1 MSLTLRTSFA
11 LALSLSIPCLA
22 QAATQAARNVPAPA
36 STAVATPASD
46 PVPDQFAGW
55 QRTAAPEISADP
67 QVADATNVPVLK
79 EYGFEQLATASYT
92 NGDNK
97 LTLRELRF
105 DDATGA
111 YGAFTFYRVPGTSPE
126 RIGREAAANG
136 KRVLFWQGATLVDA
150 TFDHLTVMSAAALR
164 ELAERIPV
172 PAGAKSIPPSLP
184 GYLPTQDREV
194 TFTRYAIGPE
204 GYARSGGVLPV
215 DLVDFGRGAE
225 VLTGTFSEKNG
236 EGQLTLI
243 EYPTPQ
249 IAIDRERA
257 IAAFLKA
264 GNPADHAGQGSAPS
278 QAAPAAS
285 AKWSQALN
293 ESNASALVTRR
304 SGPLVA
310 VTSGGFDDKDA
321 TSLID
326 RVHYEASVS
335 WNKPQAVS
343 EPTRAARLLVGVI
356 TLFFILGGITILL
369 GIFFGGGRLLLRKL
383 QGKPASSVDEAEF
396 IKLDLK

>member
-1 MSLTLRTSFA
+1 MSLILRTSIA
-11 LALSLSIPCLA
+11 LALSIPSLVLA
-22 QAATQAARNVPAPA
+22 APPASKKASA
-36 STAVATPASD
+36 STAVTAPASD
-46 PVPDQFAGW
+46 PLPELFAGW
-55 QRTAAPEISADP
+55 QRSAAPAISADP
-67 QVADATNVPVLK
+67 QVADAANVPVLK
-79 EYGFEQLATASYT
+79 EYGFQQLATASYT

-97 LTLRELRF
+97 LALRELRF

-126 RIGREAAANG
+126 QIGREAAANG

-172 PAGAKSIPPSLP
+172 PSGAKSVPPSLP

-264 GNPADHAGQGSAPS
+264 GNPVDHAVAGQ
-278 QAAPAAS
+278 PAG

-293 ESNASALVTRR
+293 DSNASALVTRR

-335 WNKPQAVS
+335 WNRPQKVS

-369 GIFFGGGRLLLRKL
+369 GIFFGGGRLLVRKL